1 MADGKNASK
10 EKIVGQDIENNV
22 ENKCQYCGEELPETA
37 TVNVML
43 FDVFGYMY
51 CSEECLQAHLEEK

>member
-1 MADGKNASK
+1 MADGKDASK
-10 EKIVGQDIENNV
+10 EKIMGQVIEKNT
-22 ENKCQYCGEELPETA
+22 ENKCQYCEEELPETV

-51 CSEECLQAHLEEK
+51 CSEECLQASLAEK